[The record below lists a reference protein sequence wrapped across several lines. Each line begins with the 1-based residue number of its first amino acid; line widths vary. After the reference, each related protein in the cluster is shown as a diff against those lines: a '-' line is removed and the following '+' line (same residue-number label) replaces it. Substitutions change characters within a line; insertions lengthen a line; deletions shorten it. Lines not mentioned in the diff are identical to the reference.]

1 MGHDMSSMGGGSA
14 SGGADTSSPSYDP
27 DSPSTSSASGGAS
40 GGGMS
45 MMMMQM
51 WFYWGPNVTILFEN
65 WKTSSWGFY
74 LLACFLVVV
83 FCVLHEFLTSFRLK
97 LSATRRCRVKDAEQG
112 ENFTNVASSKK
123 AHHWRPLLDR
133 LALTGIYALNLTFS
147 YAIMLIIMTFNIGLF
162 IAVVLGL
169 TIGFFFFGAKR
180 RKNSSDRPIVE
191 EAQEE
196 NCCGGG
202 TSDVCCAAP

>member
-1 MGHDMSSMGGGSA
+1 MGHDMSSMGGGST
-14 SGGADTSSPSYDP
+14 GTDTSSPTYDP
-27 DSPSTSSASGGAS
+27 DSPSSSSNSTSGSGS
-40 GGGMS
+40 MS

-51 WFYWGPNVTILFEN
+51 WFYWGPNVIILFEN
-65 WKTSSWGFY
+65 WKTSNWGFY

-112 ENFTNVASSKK
+112 AGDVDASSSKK
-123 AHHWRPLLDR
+123 AYHWRPLLDR
-133 LALTGIYALNLTFS
+133 LAVTGMYALNLIFS
-147 YAIMLIIMTFNIGLF
+147 YAIMLIVMSFNIGLF

-180 RKNSSDRPIVE
+180 RKNSSERPIVE

-196 NCCGGG
+196 NCCAG
-202 TSDVCCAAP
+202 TSDACCAAP

>member
-1 MGHDMSSMGGGSA
+1 MGHDMSSMGGGST
-14 SGGADTSSPSYDP
+14 GADTSSPSYDP
-27 DSPSTSSASGGAS
+27 DNPTTTSSSASGGS
-40 GGGMS
+40 MS

-51 WFYWGPNVTILFEN
+51 WFYWGPNVIILFES

-97 LSATRRCRVKDAEQG
+97 LSSTRRCRVKDAEQG
-112 ENFTNVASSKK
+112 ADDAEDASSKK
-123 AHHWRPLLDR
+123 ACHWRPLLDR
-133 LALTGIYALNLTFS
+133 LAVTGIYALNLIFS
-147 YAIMLIIMTFNIGLF
+147 YAIMLIVMSFNIGLF

-169 TIGFFFFGAKR
+169 TIGFFVFGAKR
-180 RKNSSDRPIVE
+180 RKNSSERPLVE

-196 NCCGGG
+196 NCCAG
-202 TSDVCCAAP
+202 TSDACCAAP

>member
-1 MGHDMSSMGGGSA
+1 MSAMGHDMSSMGGGSA

-27 DSPSTSSASGGAS
+27 DSPSTSSSSTSGGS
-40 GGGMS
+40 MS

-51 WFYWGPNVTILFEN
+51 WFYWGPNVIILFES

-112 ENFTNVASSKK
+112 STNKVPSSSRIRAKWLLLPPPSPSLFLSLIALLPLSSLSFVLSLSHSPLPSSADDTDAASSKK
-123 AHHWRPLLDR
+123 ACLWRSLLEQD
-133 LALTGIYALNLTFS
+133 AS
-147 YAIMLIIMTFNIGLF
+147 
-162 IAVVLGL
+162 
-169 TIGFFFFGAKR
+169 
-180 RKNSSDRPIVE
+180 
-191 EAQEE
+191 
-196 NCCGGG
+196 
-202 TSDVCCAAP
+202 

>member
-27 DSPSTSSASGGAS
+27 DSPPTSSSASGGS
-40 GGGMS
+40 MS

-51 WFYWGPNVTILFEN
+51 WFYWGPNVIILFES

-112 ENFTNVASSKK
+112 ADSADATSSKK
-123 AHHWRPLLDR
+123 VDWRSLLDR
-133 LALTGIYALNLTFS
+133 LAVTGIYALNLIFS
-147 YAIMLIIMTFNIGLF
+147 YAIMLIVMSFNIGLF

-180 RKNSSDRPIVE
+180 RKTSSERPLVE

-196 NCCGGG
+196 NCCG
-202 TSDVCCAAP
+202 TSDACCAAP

>member
-1 MGHDMSSMGGGSA
+1 MSSMGGSA

-27 DSPSTSSASGGAS
+27 DSPSTTSSSASGGS
-40 GGGMS
+40 MS

-51 WFYWGPNVTILFEN
+51 WFYWGPNVVILFEN
-65 WKTSSWGFY
+65 WKTSNWGFY

-83 FCVLHEFLTSFRLK
+83 FCVLHEYLTSFRLK

-112 ENFTNVASSKK
+112 EDFTNVASKNK
-123 AHHWRPLLDR
+123 ACHWRPLLDR
-133 LALTGIYALNLTFS
+133 LAVTGIYALNLIFS
-147 YAIMLIIMTFNIGLF
+147 YAIMLIIMSFNIGLF

-180 RKNSSDRPIVE
+180 RKNSSERPIVE

-196 NCCGGG
+196 NCCAG
-202 TSDVCCAAP
+202 TSDACCAAP